1 MVAAFQ
7 SADRAATYKYLLDSP
22 PDLRRYASM
31 WFFFYGVASV
41 ILLATSAVAAGF
53 VVLWS
58 FVDVAQ
64 GCTPGSIFFAIAIQQ
79 AVAFVN
85 REIAGQTMRFI
96 VDDYASAGQ
105 QGLVKRATDLF
116 SKRAAELG
124 LMNHTGKRKLVR
136 SRATVAAL
144 EDAGYEM
151 NGIGIVDGTVFA
163 GQLIVD
169 PLSAGGQRFIE
180 DFYDAKVGALRHS
193 VGRLRSLT
201 RRQDA
206 FGILSSCFYFNA
218 PQTLDMAQL
227 DRLCAR
233 RDSIVRDALA
243 WLVDE
248 SELLPCSWQIA
259 GLPLRHRGGG
269 IDVGSDRVLA
279 SAVTLRSIDARVSPW
294 SQIQHTTVQFV
305 SGALSW

>member
-1 MVAAFQ
+1 MTAPRQGHQVW
-7 SADRAATYKYLLDSP
+7 SSD
-22 PDLRRYASM
+22 
-31 WFFFYGVASV
+31 
-41 ILLATSAVAAGF
+41 
-53 VVLWS
+53 VV
-58 FVDVAQ
+58 
-64 GCTPGSIFFAIAIQQ
+64 
-79 AVAFVN
+79 
-85 REIAGQTMRFI
+85 
-96 VDDYASAGQ
+96 VDDYTRHWS
-105 QGLVKRATDLF
+105 
-116 SKRAAELG
+116 SERAADLG

-136 SRATVAAL
+136 GRATVAAL
-144 EDAGYEM
+144 ENAGYEM
-151 NGIGIVDGTVFA
+151 NEIDIVDGTVFA

-201 RRQDA
+201 RRQDS
-206 FGILSSCFYFNA
+206 FGILSSCFTKRLDHFYFNA

-248 SELLPCSWQIA
+248 SALPPCSWQIA
-259 GLPLRHRGGG
+259 GLPLRHHGGG
-269 IDVGSDRVLA
+269 IDVGSDRALA

>member
-1 MVAAFQ
+1 
-7 SADRAATYKYLLDSP
+7 
-22 PDLRRYASM
+22 
-31 WFFFYGVASV
+31 
-41 ILLATSAVAAGF
+41 
-53 VVLWS
+53 
-58 FVDVAQ
+58 
-64 GCTPGSIFFAIAIQQ
+64 
-79 AVAFVN
+79 
-85 REIAGQTMRFI
+85 
-96 VDDYASAGQ
+96 
-105 QGLVKRATDLF
+105 
-116 SKRAAELG
+116 
-124 LMNHTGKRKLVR
+124 MNHTGKRKLVR
-136 SRATVAAL
+136 GRATVAAL
-144 EDAGYEM
+144 ENAEYEM
-151 NGIGIVDGTVFA
+151 NEIEIVDGTVFA

-201 RRQDA
+201 RRQDS
-206 FGILSSCFYFNA
+206 FGILSSCFTKRLDHFYFNA

-248 SELLPCSWQIA
+248 SALPPCSWQIA

-269 IDVGSDRVLA
+269 IDVGSDRALA